1 MNLKNCP
8 AKSLIYQGKGQ
19 KGQKGQYFQMKNK
32 SVVYNVMLLNSTN
45 KK

>member
-8 AKSLIYQGKGQ
+8 AKSQGKGQ
-19 KGQKGQYFQMKNK
+19 LGQKGQYFQMKNK
-32 SVVYNVMLLNSTN
+32 SVVYNVMLLNLTN